1 LIFNKFYRTGR
12 VYRRGAVVKFILID
26 IDLFRFSVLI
36 KLSQLALSDGL
47 AGENSPKII
56 TNGKRPTYGDLV
68 RQYIALNKAARFKK
82 IPHGRYINFVA
93 EFCALEKGATH
104 REASPLGLP

>member
-1 LIFNKFYRTGR
+1 
-12 VYRRGAVVKFILID
+12 
-26 IDLFRFSVLI
+26 LI

-56 TNGKRPTYGDLV
+56 TNGKRPIYGDLV

-82 IPHGRYINFVA
+82 VPHGRYINFVA

-104 REASPLGLP
+104 REAIAAWTALKAIDIPKDYASWG